1 MLENAGNAISEH
13 LDFKIF
19 WGGMPPDP
27 PRGSHL
33 QCSFTQPPTSF
44 TQPATSKLTENTAIH
59 VHVAH
64 QSLLQSEVSTHLLYM
79 KLESDVCTWDF
90 ELHYFNSSYL

>member
-1 MLENAGNAISEH
+1 MLENAGNAISER

-44 TQPATSKLTENTAIH
+44 TQPATSKLTESTVPTHQKYLGFSWTLAG
-59 VHVAH
+59 VKKWFVFSVLPFVA
-64 QSLLQSEVSTHLLYM
+64 
-79 KLESDVCTWDF
+79 
-90 ELHYFNSSYL
+90 